1 MKLEDAFAEEL
12 LLAQDA
18 LEDLSA
24 LTLQSVTL
32 QPHVVTVALAAL
44 AARVRSNPP
53 GLAVVVRFL
62 VTRFV
67 RFLF

>member
-53 GLAVVVRFL
+53 GIAVVVRFL